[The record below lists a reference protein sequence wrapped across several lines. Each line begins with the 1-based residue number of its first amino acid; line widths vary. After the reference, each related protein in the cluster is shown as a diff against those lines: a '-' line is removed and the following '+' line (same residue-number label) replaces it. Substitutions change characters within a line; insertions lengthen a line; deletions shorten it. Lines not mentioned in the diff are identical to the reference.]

1 MGKVRRDAVK
11 NNASRLTFFVSRN
24 GRGRMSKKQ
33 KDKAFA
39 GVRLDITG
47 YGKSYLKTVI
57 KSIKTY

>member
-1 MGKVRRDAVK
+1 
-11 NNASRLTFFVSRN
+11 
-24 GRGRMSKKQ
+24 MSKKQ